1 MCIVI
6 SWISLIH
13 FIIRRK
19 FFSHLF
25 YIPVCCYTVSSF
37 FFFQSLNSVLLT
49 KLPFLSSFFI
59 SRERIQTEEALTH
72 HNHTTP
78 IIYYKTSKWRTA
90 TATEDKW
97 NRPSSL
103 RTWKR
108 FVIKRQRRI
117 KVVRARVISSLQ
129 NFRKSNQQTLLRR
142 KTNRL
147 FWWTTNNTNTL
158 FSLSLA
164 HRKHAKQEVIQD
176 AVDCAKI
183 VRETFFFVFSFSART
198 WKVTFCLCLGR

>member
-1 MCIVI
+1 MI

-13 FIIRRK
+13 FVIRRK
-19 FFSHLF
+19 FFSHLSYLF
-25 YIPVCCYTVSSF
+25 VATLSRPSSASSVSEFMKF
-37 FFFQSLNSVLLT
+37 FWRNFHFC
-49 KLPFLSSFFI
+49 LSSFFSI
-59 SRERIQTEEALTH
+59 RERIQTEEAITH

-183 VRETFFFVFSFSART
+183 VRETFFFVFSSSART

>member
-1 MCIVI
+1 MI
-6 SWISLIH
+6 SWISLIN
-13 FIIRRK
+13 FIIRRI
-19 FFSHLF
+19 FFSHLSHLF
-25 YIPVCCYTVSSF
+25 LATLSPPSSSSVSEFS
-37 FFFQSLNSVLLT
+37 SLRNENFH
-49 KLPFLSSFFI
+49 FLSSLFI
-59 SRERIQTEEALTH
+59 CAKARIQTEAITH
-72 HNHTTP
+72 HNHTP

-108 FVIKRQRRI
+108 CDIKRRRRI
-117 KVVRARVISSLQ
+117 KDVSARVISLQ

-158 FSLSLA
+158 FSLSKRIIENTRN
-164 HRKHAKQEVIQD
+164 RKSYKT
-176 AVDCAKI
+176 
-183 VRETFFFVFSFSART
+183 R
-198 WKVTFCLCLGR
+198 

>member
-1 MCIVI
+1 MI

-59 SRERIQTEEALTH
+59 SRIQQTEEANTH

-183 VRETFFFVFSFSART
+183 VRETFFFVFSSSART